1 MKRVKLILLGLLL
14 FVLFNSSQAMAIDLY
29 GFGSYWDKEDAD
41 GTWGGG
47 IGISLP
53 FITERLRIDGRAYFF
68 EDGNLGNNVD
78 LSVTPFDL
86 GLQVHILPN
95 ATLDPYLLGGIS
107 YIYADSN
114 RISVDSSFGG
124 YLGFGLDWALGSP
137 LIKIFGEILYRASEL
152 ESSFDDIDVSG
163 ITTNIGLK
171 IHL

>member
-1 MKRVKLILLGLLL
+1 LKKVKLILLSLLF
-14 FVLFNSSQAMAIDLY
+14 FVLFGGSRAMAIDLY
-29 GFGSYWDKEDAD
+29 GFGSYWDKEDAE

-68 EDGNLGNNVD
+68 EDSNLGHAD

-114 RISVDSSFGG
+114 RIDVDSSFGG
-124 YLGFGLDWALGSP
+124 YLGFGLDWELGSP

-163 ITTNIGLK
+163 IATNIGLK

>member
-1 MKRVKLILLGLLL
+1 MKKVKLILLSLLF
-14 FVLFNSSQAMAIDLY
+14 FVLFSGSRAMAIDLY
-29 GFGSYWDKEDAD
+29 GFGSYWDKEDAE

-114 RISVDSSFGG
+114 RIDVDSSFGG
-124 YLGFGLDWALGSP
+124 YLGLGLDWELGAP

>member
-1 MKRVKLILLGLLL
+1 MNKVRIPVLSILF
-14 FVLFNSSQAMAIDLY
+14 FVLFFSSRAMAIDLY
-29 GFGSYWDKEDAD
+29 GFGSYWDKEDAE

-47 IGISLP
+47 LGISLP

-68 EDGNLGNNVD
+68 ENSDLGDRVD

-86 GLQVHILPN
+86 GLQIHILPN

-107 YIYADSN
+107 YIYADAD

-124 YLGFGLDWALGSP
+124 YLGFGLDWAIGSP

>member
-1 MKRVKLILLGLLL
+1 MKKITLLL
-14 FVLFNSSQAMAIDLY
+14 LCLLFFILFCSSKAMAIDLY

-47 IGISLP
+47 IGLSLP

-68 EDGNLGNNVD
+68 ENDDLGNDND

-107 YIYADSN
+107 YIYADSD
-114 RISVDSSFGG
+114 RIDVDSGFGG
-124 YLGFGLDWALGSP
+124 YLGFGLDWAIGSP
-137 LIKIFGEILYRASEL
+137 IIKIFGEIIYRASEL
-152 ESSFDDIDVSG
+152 DSEFSDIDVSG
-163 ITTNIGLK
+163 MTGNIGLK

>member
-1 MKRVKLILLGLLL
+1 MSLLL
-14 FVLFNSSQAMAIDLY
+14 FVLLSGSRAMAIDLY
-29 GFGSYWDKEDAD
+29 GFGSYWDKEDAE

-68 EDGNLGNNVD
+68 EDSNLGHAD
-78 LSVTPFDL
+78 LSVTTFDL

-107 YIYADSN
+107 YIYADSD
-114 RISVDSSFGG
+114 RIDVDSSFGG
-124 YLGFGLDWALGSP
+124 YLGFGLDCELGAP

-152 ESSFDDIDVSG
+152 ESSFDDINVSG